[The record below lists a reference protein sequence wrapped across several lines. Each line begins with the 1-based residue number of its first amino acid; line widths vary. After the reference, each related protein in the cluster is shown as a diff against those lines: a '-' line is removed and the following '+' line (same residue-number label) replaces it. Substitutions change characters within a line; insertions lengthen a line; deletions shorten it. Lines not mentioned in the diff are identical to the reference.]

1 MTSITT
7 RETSGGG
14 ATVKGL
20 PLTNAE
26 IDNNFISL
34 TTSKLEASQNLGD
47 LTDTDVAKSNLD
59 LASMSSQ
66 ESNNVTITGGSI
78 SGVQLTTSDATIT
91 GGSISGVQLT
101 TSDATITG
109 GSISGVTL
117 SSSSID
123 FNGGTI
129 DGATISNSTINNDVN
144 GTATNVS
151 SSLSAGDG
159 LNGSDYDGSSS
170 VTFTVDGSVIR
181 DVGDQTVSGT
191 FKVDSLGVNTAASGS
206 NGDIRAT
213 GDIIAHYSSDI
224 NNKENIKDITNA
236 LSIVNAVGGKT
247 FDWKDDYINS
257 KGGEDSYFMKK
268 SDFGVIAQ
276 DLQDVFPL
284 AVKERENGELA
295 VDYVKLC
302 AIAFAAIKEL
312 NEKINKNES

>member
-66 ESNNVTITGGSI
+66 ESNNV
-78 SGVQLTTSDATIT
+78 TIT